1 MLSQIVE
8 YGYRVGMAL
17 DNVLVFIPFLLLV
30 IWCIMNLPRSMIGIF
45 IPDGI
50 YCGVSMLAL
59 ASICICL
66 ILGIFVNHVNENEFA
81 IYIDSGGK
89 AVLQKP
95 GSGYHFGIYEAYYF
109 STKENE
115 LCKGES
121 RDYLGNAL
129 QPEPI
134 CEFMSIKPEE
144 FVKRVKSLDA
154 FDSENVA
161 AKSNQRTV
169 FMYAK
174 TGSLRSEYINVRY
187 GSSLRK

>member
-17 DNVLVFIPFLLLV
+17 DNALVLIPFLLLV
-30 IWCIMNLPRSMIGIF
+30 ILGIMASLMPAIDF
-45 IPDGI
+45 LIPDRI
-50 YCGVSMLAL
+50 YRGVRMIAFVSL
-59 ASICICL
+59 CICP
-66 ILGIFVNHVNENEFA
+66 ILGIFVNHVNNNEFA

-95 GSGYHFGIYEAYYF
+95 GSGYHFGAYEAHYF

-115 LCKGES
+115 LCNGES
-121 RDYLGNAL
+121 RDYLGNVF

-154 FDSENVA
+154 FDPENVA
-161 AKSNQRTV
+161 AKSNQMTV

-174 TGSLRSEYINVRY
+174 TGSLRPEYISVRY
-187 GSSLRK
+187 GSSLKK